1 MTAIQTVLVANR
13 GEIAVRVMRTA
24 KSMGLKTVAVY
35 SDADANALHVRTA
48 DLAVSLGGNTAA
60 ESYLNGDAI
69 LEAARTTGADAIH
82 PGYGFL
88 SENTGFAAACAE
100 AGIIFIGPP
109 AAAVEIMGDK
119 ALAKRAMLEAK
130 VPCIPGYQGE
140 DQSDDTLCREAEA
153 MGMPVMIKAAAGGG
167 GRGMRRVTDPEQLLQ
182 SIALARSEAEGAF
195 GNGDLILER
204 AIEGARH
211 VEVQVFADTHGNVIH
226 LGERDCSL
234 QRRHQKVVEESPCPV
249 MTPELREAMGTAAVE
264 AARAVSYVGAGTV
277 EFLLDASGEFYFL
290 EMNTRLQVEHPVTE
304 CVTGFDLVQWQIRV
318 AQGEPLPATQ
328 DDIDLFGHAIEVRLC
343 AEDPAAAFL
352 PSAGPV
358 SLFSVP
364 LEEGVRVDSGIETGD
379 AISPFYDSMVA
390 KVIAWGET
398 RETAR
403 LKLRSALQATALAG
417 VTHNRAF
424 LLELLDRPTFIEGG
438 ATTDYIDQ
446 HYPEGYSPA
455 QPGTASLAAGIVL
468 QQILAAEQHFAN
480 ALSVNEELRGW
491 VSTGPVTRR
500 HTYEVGDATFT
511 AEITSSSAEQ
521 FSVTL
526 MEATHT
532 VTLQT
537 LNADR
542 VAFLIDGQR
551 VTLGYH
557 QIDAAELML
566 ATDQSEVTL
575 INTDLIPPESAED
588 AQGGKVQAPM
598 HGQLVSLLV
607 EADQAVEKDQR
618 LAVFEAMKMQHE
630 ILAPVSG
637 VVQQVNGQ
645 VGQQMAAGDVIMLI
659 EEAEASEPGD

>member
-24 KSMGLKTVAVY
+24 KAMGLKTVAVY
-35 SDADANALHVRTA
+35 SDADANALHARSA
-48 DLAVSLGGNTAA
+48 DMAVSLGGNTAA

-119 ALAKRAMLEAK
+119 ALAKRAMLEAQ

-140 DQSDDTLCREAEA
+140 DQSDDTLIREAEA

-167 GRGMRRVTDPEQLLQ
+167 GRGMRRVADPEQLLK

-249 MTPELREAMGTAAVE
+249 MTPELREAMGTAAAE

-277 EFLLDASGEFYFL
+277 EFLLDASEEFYFL

-358 SLFSVP
+358 SLFSLP
-364 LEEGVRVDSGIETGD
+364 IEEGVRVDSGIETGD

-424 LLELLDRPTFIEGG
+424 LLELLDQPIFIEGG

-455 QPGTASLAAGIVL
+455 QPGTASLAACIVL
-468 QQILAAEQHFAN
+468 QQILAAEQHFAI

-500 HTYEVGDATFT
+500 HTYEVGDATFN

-532 VTLQT
+532 VTLQK

-542 VAFLIDGQR
+542 VALLIDGQR
-551 VTLGYH
+551 VVLGYH
-557 QIDAAELML
+557 QSDAAVIML

-607 EADQAVEKDQR
+607 EADQAVGKDQR

-637 VVQQVNGQ
+637 VVRQVNGH
-645 VGQQMAAGDVIMLI
+645 VGQQMAAGDFIMLI
-659 EEAEASEPGD
+659 EEAEAE

>member
-1 MTAIQTVLVANR
+1 MKAIQTVLVANR

-24 KSMGLKTVAVY
+24 KAMGLKTVAVY
-35 SDADANALHVRTA
+35 SDADADALHVRSA
-48 DLAVSLGGNTAA
+48 DLAVPLGGNTAT
-60 ESYLNGDAI
+60 ESYLTDQAI
-69 LEAARTTGADAIH
+69 LDAARETGADAIH

-100 AGIIFIGPP
+100 AGVIFIGPP

-119 ALAKRAMLEAK
+119 ALAKRAMLEAQ

-167 GRGMRRVTDPEQLLQ
+167 GRGMRRVVDPEQLLQ

-211 VEVQVFADTHGNVIH
+211 VEVQVFADIYGNVIH

-249 MTPELREAMGTAAVE
+249 MTPELREAMGLAAAVE

-318 AQGEPLPATQ
+318 AQGEPLPASQ
-328 DDIDLFGHAIEVRLC
+328 EDIDLFGHAIEVRLC

-358 SLFSVP
+358 ALFSVP
-364 LEEGVRVDSGIETGD
+364 IEEGVRVDSGIETGD

-403 LKLRSALQATALAG
+403 LKLRSALRATVLAG

-424 LLELLDRPTFIEGG
+424 LLELLDQPTFVGGG

-446 HYPEGYSPA
+446 HYPEGFAPA
-455 QPGTASLAAGIVL
+455 QPTTVSLAAGTVL
-468 QQILAAEQHFAN
+468 QQILAAEQHFAS
-480 ALSVNEELRGW
+480 ALSVSEELRGW

-500 HTYEVGDATFT
+500 HTFEVGDAIFT

-526 MEATHT
+526 METTHT
-532 VTLQT
+532 VILQT

-551 VTLGYH
+551 VVLAYH
-557 QIDAAELML
+557 QPDAAIIML
-566 ATDQSEVTL
+566 ATDQSEL
-575 INTDLIPPESAED
+575 ILTNTDLIPPESAED

-607 EADQAVEKDQR
+607 EADQGVEKNQR

-637 VVQQVNGQ
+637 VVQQVNGK
-645 VGQQMAAGDVIMLI
+645 VGQQMAAGDIIMVI
-659 EEAEASEPGD
+659 EEAQGE

>member
-1 MTAIQTVLVANR
+1 MKAIQTVLVANR

-24 KSMGLKTVAVY
+24 KAMGLKTVAVY
-35 SDADANALHVRTA
+35 SDADANALHVRSA
-48 DLAVSLGGNTAA
+48 DLAVPLGGNTAA
-60 ESYLNGDAI
+60 ESYLNGEAI
-69 LEAARTTGADAIH
+69 LEAARETGADAIH

-88 SENTGFAAACAE
+88 SENTGFATACAE
-100 AGIIFIGPP
+100 AGVLFIGPP
-109 AAAVEIMGDK
+109 ASAVEIMGDK
-119 ALAKRAMLEAK
+119 ALAKRAMLEAG

-167 GRGMRRVTDPEQLLQ
+167 GRGMRRVAEPDQLLQ

-234 QRRHQKVVEESPCPV
+234 QRRHQKVVEESPCPI
-249 MTPELREAMGTAAVE
+249 MIPELREAMGTAAVE

-277 EFLLDASGEFYFL
+277 EFLLDASGDFYFL

-304 CVTGFDLVQWQIRV
+304 CVTRFDLVQWQIRV
-318 AQGEPLPATQ
+318 AQGETLPAIQ
-328 DDIDLFGHAIEVRLC
+328 EDIDLFGHAIEVRLC

-403 LKLRSALQATALAG
+403 LKLRSALQATVLAG
-417 VTHNRAF
+417 VTHNRSF
-424 LLELLDRPTFIEGG
+424 LLELLDQPTFIKGS

-446 HYPEGYSPA
+446 HYPEGFSPA
-455 QPGTASLAAGIVL
+455 QAGTASLAAGIVL
-468 QQILAAEQHFAN
+468 QQILAAEQHFAS

-500 HTYEVGDATFT
+500 HTCEVADQIFT

-521 FSVTL
+521 FSVML
-526 MEATHT
+526 MEATHK

-537 LNADR
+537 LNGNR

-551 VTLGYH
+551 VVLGYH
-557 QIDAAELML
+557 QSDAAVMLL
-566 ATDQSEVTL
+566 ATDHSEVTL
-575 INTDLIPPESAED
+575 TNTDLIPPESAED

-607 EADQAVEKDQR
+607 AADQAVEKDQL

-637 VVQQVNGQ
+637 VVKEVNGQ

-659 EEAEASEPGD
+659 EEAEGE

>member
-1 MTAIQTVLVANR
+1 MKAIQTVLVANR

-24 KSMGLKTVAVY
+24 KAMGLKTVAVY
-35 SDADANALHVRTA
+35 SDADANALHVRSA
-48 DLAVSLGGNTAA
+48 DLAVPLGGNTAA
-60 ESYLNGDAI
+60 ESYLNGKAI
-69 LEAARTTGADAIH
+69 LAAARETGADAIH

-88 SENTGFAAACAE
+88 SENTGFATACAE
-100 AGIIFIGPP
+100 AGFLFIGPP
-109 AAAVEIMGDK
+109 ASAVEIMGDK
-119 ALAKRAMLEAK
+119 ALAKRAMLEAG

-167 GRGMRRVTDPEQLLQ
+167 GRGMRHVAEPDQLLQ

-234 QRRHQKVVEESPCPV
+234 QRRHQKVVEESPCPI
-249 MTPELREAMGTAAVE
+249 MIPELREAMGTAAVE
-264 AARAVSYVGAGTV
+264 ATRAVSYVGAGTV
-277 EFLLDASGEFYFL
+277 EFLLDASGDFYFL

-304 CVTGFDLVQWQIRV
+304 CVTGLDLVQWQIRV
-318 AQGEPLPATQ
+318 AQGETLPAIQ
-328 DDIDLFGHAIEVRLC
+328 EDIDLFGHAIEVRLC

-403 LKLRSALQATALAG
+403 LKLRSALQATVLAG
-417 VTHNRAF
+417 VTHNRSF
-424 LLELLDRPTFIEGG
+424 LLELLDQPTFTKGS

-446 HYPEGYSPA
+446 HYPEGFSPA
-455 QPGTASLAAGIVL
+455 QAGTASLAAGIVL
-468 QQILAAEQHFAN
+468 QQILAAEQHFAS

-500 HTYEVGDATFT
+500 HTYEVADQIFT

-521 FSVTL
+521 FSVML
-526 MEATHT
+526 MEATHN

-537 LNADR
+537 LNGNR

-551 VTLGYH
+551 VVLGYH
-557 QIDAAELML
+557 QSDAAVIML
-566 ATDQSEVTL
+566 AMDHSEVTL
-575 INTDLIPPESAED
+575 TNTDLIPPESAED

-598 HGQLVSLLV
+598 HGQLVSLLIA
-607 EADQAVEKDQR
+607 ADQAVEKDQR

-637 VVQQVNGQ
+637 VVKQVNGQ

-659 EEAEASEPGD
+659 EEAQGE

>member
-1 MTAIQTVLVANR
+1 LKAIQTVLVANR

-24 KSMGLKTVAVY
+24 KAMGLKTVAVY
-35 SDADANALHVRTA
+35 SDADADALHVRSA
-48 DLAVSLGGNTAA
+48 DLAVPLGGNTAT
-60 ESYLNGDAI
+60 ESYLTDQAI
-69 LEAARTTGADAIH
+69 LDAARETGADAIH

-100 AGIIFIGPP
+100 AGVIFIGPP

-119 ALAKRAMLEAK
+119 ALAKRAMLEAQ

-167 GRGMRRVTDPEQLLQ
+167 GRGMRRVVDPEQLLQ

-211 VEVQVFADTHGNVIH
+211 VEVQVFADIYGNVIH

-249 MTPELREAMGTAAVE
+249 MTPELREAMGLAAVE

-318 AQGEPLPATQ
+318 AQGEPLPASQ
-328 DDIDLFGHAIEVRLC
+328 EDIDLFGHAIEVRLC

-358 SLFSVP
+358 ALFSVP
-364 LEEGVRVDSGIETGD
+364 IEEGVRVDSGIETGD

-403 LKLRSALQATALAG
+403 LKLRSALRATVLAG

-424 LLELLDRPTFIEGG
+424 LLELLDQPTFVGGG

-446 HYPEGYSPA
+446 HYPEGFAPA
-455 QPGTASLAAGIVL
+455 QPTTVSLAEGTVL
-468 QQILAAEQHFAN
+468 QQILAAEQHFAS
-480 ALSVNEELRGW
+480 ALSVSEELRGW

-500 HTYEVGDATFT
+500 HTFEVGDAIFT

-526 MEATHT
+526 METTHT
-532 VTLQT
+532 VILQT

-551 VTLGYH
+551 VVLAYH
-557 QIDAAELML
+557 QPDAAIIML
-566 ATDQSEVTL
+566 ATDQSEL
-575 INTDLIPPESAED
+575 ILTNTDLIPPESAED

-607 EADQAVEKDQR
+607 EADQGVEKNQR

-637 VVQQVNGQ
+637 VVQQVNGK
-645 VGQQMAAGDVIMLI
+645 VGQQMAAGDIIMVI
-659 EEAEASEPGD
+659 EEAQGE

>member
-1 MTAIQTVLVANR
+1 MKAIQTVLVANR

-24 KSMGLKTVAVY
+24 KAMGIKTVAVY
-35 SDADANALHVRTA
+35 SDADAGALHVRTA
-48 DLAVSLGGNTAA
+48 DLAVPLGGNTAA

-69 LEAARTTGADAIH
+69 LAAAHATGADAIH

-100 AGIIFIGPP
+100 AGVIFIGPP
-109 AAAVEIMGDK
+109 AQAVEVMGDK

-140 DQSDDTLCREAEA
+140 DQSDETLCREAEA
-153 MGMPVMIKAAAGGG
+153 MGMPVMVKAAAGGG
-167 GRGMRRVTDPEQLLQ
+167 GRGMRRVSDPAKLQ
-182 SIALARSEAEGAF
+182 QAITLARAEAESAF

-249 MTPELREAMGTAAVE
+249 MTPELRDAMGAAAVE
-264 AARAVSYVGAGTV
+264 AARAVNYVGAGTV

-304 CVTGFDLVQWQIRV
+304 CVTGYDLVQWQIQV

-328 DDIDLFGHAIEVRLC
+328 EDVALFGHAIEVRLC
-343 AEDPAAAFL
+343 AEDPAAGFL

-358 SLFSVP
+358 SLFSIPEVDS
-364 LEEGVRVDSGIETGD
+364 VRVDAGIETGD
-379 AISPFYDSMVA
+379 AISPFYDSMVG

-398 RETAR
+398 REMAR
-403 LKLRSALQATALAG
+403 LRLRAALQRTALAG

-424 LLELLDRPTFIEGG
+424 LLELLDDATFVTGG
-438 ATTDYIDQ
+438 ATTDFIDRA
-446 HYPEGYSPA
+446 YPGGYAPEAAPSR
-455 QPGTASLAAGIVL
+455 SLAAGIAL
-468 QQILAAEQHFAN
+468 QQILAGEAHFSS

-500 HTYEVGDATFT
+500 HGYRVGDTQFT
-511 AEITSSSAEQ
+511 AEITAARVDRFDITLRQSRHD
-521 FSVTL
+521 VTL
-526 MEATHT
+526 VSLSEHYAT
-532 VTLQT
+532 L
-537 LNADR
+537 
-542 VAFLIDGQR
+542 LIDGQR
-551 VTLGYH
+551 TVVGYRA
-557 QIDAAELML
+557 QDAATLML
-566 ATDQSEVTL
+566 ATDRQELTL
-575 INTDLIPPESAED
+575 VNTDLIPPEAAEE
-588 AQGGKVQAPM
+588 ALGGKVLAPM
-598 HGQLVSLLV
+598 HGQLVAVLV
-607 EADQAVEKDQR
+607 EAHAKVEKDQR

-630 ILAPVSG
+630 ILAPVTG
-637 VVQQVNGQ
+637 TVAELLGQ
-645 VGQQMAAGDVIMLI
+645 VGQQMAAGDVVMVI
-659 EEAEASEPGD
+659 EETTED

>member
-1 MTAIQTVLVANR
+1 MKAIETLLVANR

-24 KSMGLKTVAVY
+24 KAMGIKTVAVY
-35 SDADANALHVRTA
+35 SDADAGALHVRAA
-48 DLAVSLGGNTAA
+48 DLSVPLGGNSAA

-69 LEAARTTGADAIH
+69 LAAAHATGADAIH

-100 AGIIFIGPP
+100 AGVIFIGPP
-109 AAAVEIMGDK
+109 AQAVEVMGDK

-140 DQSDDTLCREAEA
+140 DQADDTLCREAEA
-153 MGMPVMIKAAAGGG
+153 MGMPVMVKAAAGGG
-167 GRGMRRVTDPEQLLQ
+167 GRGMRRVSDPAKLQ
-182 SIALARSEAEGAF
+182 QAITLARAEAESAF

-249 MTPELREAMGTAAVE
+249 MTPELRDAMGAAAVE
-264 AARAVSYVGAGTV
+264 AARAVNYVGAGTV

-304 CVTGFDLVQWQIRV
+304 CVTGYDLVQWQIQV

-328 DDIDLFGHAIEVRLC
+328 EDVALFGHAIEVRLC
-343 AEDPAAAFL
+343 AEDPAAGFL

-358 SLFSVP
+358 SLFSIPEVDS
-364 LEEGVRVDSGIETGD
+364 VRVDAGIETGD
-379 AISPFYDSMVA
+379 AISPFYDSMVG

-398 RETAR
+398 REMAR
-403 LKLRSALQATALAG
+403 LRLRAALQRTALAG

-424 LLELLDRPTFIEGG
+424 LLELLDDATFVTGG
-438 ATTDYIDQ
+438 ATTDFIDRA
-446 HYPEGYSPA
+446 YPGGYAPEAAPSR
-455 QPGTASLAAGIVL
+455 SLAAGIAL
-468 QQILAAEQHFAN
+468 QQILAGEAHFSS

-500 HTYEVGDATFT
+500 HGYRVGDTQFT
-511 AEITSSSAEQ
+511 AEITAARVDRFDITLQQSRHD
-521 FSVTL
+521 VTL
-526 MEATHT
+526 VSLSEHYAT
-532 VTLQT
+532 L
-537 LNADR
+537 
-542 VAFLIDGQR
+542 LIDGQR
-551 VTLGYH
+551 TVVGYRA
-557 QIDAAELML
+557 QDAATLML
-566 ATDQSEVTL
+566 ATDRQELTL
-575 INTDLIPPESAED
+575 VNTDLIPPEAAEE
-588 AQGGKVQAPM
+588 ALGGKVLAPM
-598 HGQLVSLLV
+598 HGQLVAVLV
-607 EADQAVEKDQR
+607 EAHAKVEKDQR

-630 ILAPVSG
+630 ILAPVTG
-637 VVQQVNGQ
+637 TVAELLGQ
-645 VGQQMAAGDVIMLI
+645 VGQQMAAGDVVMVI
-659 EEAEASEPGD
+659 EETTED

>member
-1 MTAIQTVLVANR
+1 MKTIQTVLVANR

-24 KSMGLKTVAVY
+24 KAMGLKTVAVY
-35 SDADANALHVRTA
+35 SDADAGALHVRAA
-48 DLAVSLGGNTAA
+48 DLAVPLGGNTAA
-60 ESYLNGDAI
+60 ESYLNGQAI

-88 SENTGFAAACAE
+88 SENTSFAAACGE
-100 AGIIFIGPP
+100 VDIIFIGPP
-109 AAAVEIMGDK
+109 ASAVKIMGDK
-119 ALAKRAMLEAK
+119 ALAKRAMLEAQ
-130 VPCIPGYQGE
+130 VPCIPGYQGD
-140 DQSDDTLCREAEA
+140 DQSDDTLRREAEA
-153 MGMPVMIKAAAGGG
+153 RGMPVMIKAAAGGG
-167 GRGMRRVTDPEQLLQ
+167 GRGMRRVESPEQLLQ

-195 GNGDLILER
+195 SNGDLILER

-234 QRRHQKVVEESPCPV
+234 QRRHQKVVEESPCPI
-249 MTPELREAMGTAAVE
+249 MTPELREAMGSAAVE

-318 AQGEPLPATQ
+318 AQGERLPAVQ
-328 DDIDLFGHAIEVRLC
+328 EDVDLFGHAIEVRLC
-343 AEDPAAAFL
+343 AEDPAASFL

-358 SLFSVP
+358 SLFNIPVG
-364 LEEGVRVDSGIETGD
+364 EGVRVDSGIETGD

-403 LKLRSALQATALAG
+403 LKLRSALQATTLAG

-424 LLELLDRPTFIEGG
+424 LLKLLDQPTFIEGG
-438 ATTDYIDQ
+438 ATTDFIDQ
-446 HYPEGYSPA
+446 HYPEGFTPA
-455 QPGTASLAAGIVL
+455 QPTTSMLAAGIVL
-468 QQILAAEQHFAN
+468 QQVLAAEQHFSS
-480 ALSVNEELRGW
+480 ALSVNDELRGW

-500 HTYEVGDATFT
+500 HHYEVDDATFT
-511 AEITSSSAEQ
+511 AEITSSSTAH
-521 FSVTL
+521 FTVIL
-526 MEATHT
+526 LDATHT
-532 VTLQT
+532 VMLQT
-537 LNADR
+537 LNVDN
-542 VAFLIDGQR
+542 
-551 VTLGYH
+551 VTLSLDGRRVVLGYY
-557 QIDAAELML
+557 QSGPAELML
-566 ATDQSEVTL
+566 ATDQLEVTL
-575 INTDLIPPESAED
+575 INTDLIPPELAED
-588 AQGGKVQAPM
+588 AQGGRVQAPM

-607 EADQAVEKDQR
+607 DADQSVEKNQR

-637 VVQQVNGQ
+637 VVQQLNGQ
-645 VGQQMAAGDVIMLI
+645 VGQQMAAGDVIMVI
-659 EEAEASEPGD
+659 EEELTE

>member
-24 KSMGLKTVAVY
+24 KAMGLKTVAVY
-35 SDADANALHVRTA
+35 SDADVNALHVRTA
-48 DLAVSLGGNTAA
+48 DLAVPLGGNTAA

-140 DQSDDTLCREAEA
+140 DQSDETLCGEAKA

-167 GRGMRRVTDPEQLLQ
+167 GRGMRRVADPEQLLQ

-234 QRRHQKVVEESPCPV
+234 QRRHQKVVEESPCPI
-249 MTPELREAMGTAAVE
+249 MTPALREAMGNAAVE

-318 AQGEPLPATQ
+318 AQGELLPATQ
-328 DDIDLFGHAIEVRLC
+328 EDVDLFGHAIEVRLC

-358 SLFSVP
+358 SLFSLRP
-364 LEEGVRVDSGIETGD
+364 EEGVRVDSGIETGD

-424 LLELLDRPTFIEGG
+424 LLELLDQPTFIEGG
-438 ATTDYIDQ
+438 ATTDYIDR
-446 HYPEGYSPA
+446 HYPEGFSSE
-455 QPGTASLAAGIVL
+455 QPGTVSLAAGIVL
-468 QQILAAEQHFAN
+468 QQILAAEQHFAS

-500 HTYEVGDATFT
+500 HTYEVGDTTLT

-532 VTLQT
+532 VTLQM
-537 LNADR
+537 LNTDR

-551 VTLGYH
+551 VVLGYH
-557 QIDAAELML
+557 QTDAAELMI
-566 ATDQSEVTL
+566 ATEQSEVTL
-575 INTDLIPPESAED
+575 TNTDLIPPESAED

-630 ILAPVSG
+630 ILAPVAG

-659 EEAEASEPGD
+659 EEAEAE

>member
-24 KSMGLKTVAVY
+24 KTMGLKTVAVY
-35 SDADANALHVRTA
+35 SDADASALHVRTA
-48 DLAVSLGGNTAA
+48 DMAVPLGGNTAA
-60 ESYLNGDAI
+60 ESYLNGDDI
-69 LEAARTTGADAIH
+69 LEAARKTGADAIH

-88 SENTGFAAACAE
+88 SENTGFAAACAA
-100 AGIIFIGPP
+100 AGKIFIGPP

-140 DQSDDTLCREAEA
+140 DQSDDTLCREAAA

-167 GRGMRRVTDPEQLLQ
+167 GRGMRRVADPEQLLQ

-195 GNGDLILER
+195 GNSDLILER

-211 VEVQVFADTHGNVIH
+211 VEVQVFADAHGNVIH

-234 QRRHQKVVEESPCPV
+234 QRRHQKIVEESPCPV
-249 MTPELREAMGTAAVE
+249 MTPALREAMGLAAAE

-277 EFLLDASGEFYFL
+277 EFLLDASGEFFFL

-343 AEDPAAAFL
+343 AEDPAAGFL

-364 LEEGVRVDSGIETGD
+364 PEEGVRVDSGIETGD

-424 LLELLDRPTFIEGG
+424 LLELLDQPTFVEGG

-446 HYPEGYSPA
+446 NYPEGFLPA
-455 QPGTASLAAGIVL
+455 QPTTVSLAAGIVL
-468 QQILAAEQHFAN
+468 QQILAAEQHFAS

-511 AEITSSSAEQ
+511 ADITSSSAEQ
-521 FSVTL
+521 LSVTL

-532 VTLQT
+532 VTLQK

-551 VTLGYH
+551 VVLSYH
-557 QIDAAELML
+557 QPDAAVITL

-575 INTDLIPPESAED
+575 VNTDLIPPESAED
-588 AQGGKVQAPM
+588 TQGGKVQAPM
-598 HGQLVSLLV
+598 HGQLASLLV

-630 ILAPVSG
+630 ILAPVAG

-645 VGQQMAAGDVIMLI
+645 VGQQMAAGDVIMVI
-659 EEAEASEPGD
+659 EEAGAE

>member
-1 MTAIQTVLVANR
+1 MKAIQSVLVANR

-24 KSMGLKTVAVY
+24 KAMGLKTVAVY
-35 SDADANALHVRTA
+35 SDADANALHVRFA
-48 DLAVSLGGNTAA
+48 DLAMPLGGNTAA
-60 ESYLNGDAI
+60 ESYLNGEAI
-69 LEAARTTGADAIH
+69 LEAARETGADAIH

-88 SENTGFAAACAE
+88 SENTGFATACAE
-100 AGIIFIGPP
+100 AGVLFIGPP
-109 AAAVEIMGDK
+109 ASAVEIMGDK
-119 ALAKRAMLEAK
+119 ALAKRAMLEAG

-167 GRGMRRVTDPEQLLQ
+167 GRGMRRVAEPDQLLQ

-234 QRRHQKVVEESPCPV
+234 QRRHQKVVEESPCPI
-249 MTPELREAMGTAAVE
+249 MIPELREAMGTAAVE

-277 EFLLDASGEFYFL
+277 EFLLDASGDFYFL

-318 AQGEPLPATQ
+318 AQGETLPAIQ
-328 DDIDLFGHAIEVRLC
+328 EDIDLFGHAIEVRLC

-403 LKLRSALQATALAG
+403 LKLRSALQATVLAG
-417 VTHNRAF
+417 VTHNRSF
-424 LLELLDRPTFIEGG
+424 LLELLDQPTFIKGS

-446 HYPEGYSPA
+446 HYPEGFSPA
-455 QPGTASLAAGIVL
+455 QAGTASLAAGIVL
-468 QQILAAEQHFAN
+468 QQILAAEQHFAS

-500 HTYEVGDATFT
+500 HTYEVADQIFT

-521 FSVTL
+521 FSVML
-526 MEATHT
+526 MEATHK

-537 LNADR
+537 LNGNR

-551 VTLGYH
+551 VVLGYH
-557 QIDAAELML
+557 QSDAAVMML
-566 ATDQSEVTL
+566 ATDHSEVTL
-575 INTDLIPPESAED
+575 TNTDLIPPESAED

-598 HGQLVSLLV
+598 HGQLVSLLIA
-607 EADQAVEKDQR
+607 ADQAVEKDQR

-659 EEAEASEPGD
+659 EETEGE

>member
-1 MTAIQTVLVANR
+1 MKTIQTVLVANR

-24 KSMGLKTVAVY
+24 KAMGLKTVAVY

-60 ESYLNGDAI
+60 ESYLNGEAI

-119 ALAKRAMLEAK
+119 ALAKRAMLEAE

-140 DQSDDTLCREAEA
+140 DQSDDTLCGEAKA

-167 GRGMRRVTDPEQLLQ
+167 GRGMRRVADPDQLLQ
-182 SIALARSEAEGAF
+182 SIELARSEAEGAF

-234 QRRHQKVVEESPCPV
+234 QRRHQKVVEESPCPI
-249 MTPELREAMGTAAVE
+249 MTPELREAMGKAAVE
-264 AARAVSYVGAGTV
+264 AARAVHYVGAGTV

-318 AQGEPLPATQ
+318 AQGEPLPASQ

-364 LEEGVRVDSGIETGD
+364 REEGVRVDSGIETGD

-424 LLELLDRPTFIEGG
+424 LLALLDQPIFIEGE

-446 HYPEGYSPA
+446 HYPEGFTPA
-455 QPGTASLAAGIVL
+455 QPTTGTLAAGIVL
-468 QQILAAEQHFAN
+468 QQILAAEQHFAS

-500 HTYEVGDATFT
+500 HTYDVGDATFT
-511 AEITSSSAEQ
+511 ADITSSGAEQ
-521 FSVTL
+521 FTVTL
-526 MEATHT
+526 MEATHS
-532 VTLQT
+532 VALQT

-542 VAFLIDGQR
+542 VAVLIDGQR
-551 VTLGYH
+551 AVLGYH
-557 QIDAAELML
+557 QSDAAVLML

-607 EADQAVEKDQR
+607 EADQSVEKDQR

-637 VVQQVNGQ
+637 VVQQLNGQ
-645 VGQQMAAGDVIMLI
+645 VGQQMAAGDVIMVI
-659 EEAEASEPGD
+659 EEEESE

>member
-1 MTAIQTVLVANR
+1 MSAIQTLLVANR

-35 SDADANALHVRTA
+35 SDADANALHVRSA
-48 DLAVSLGGNTAA
+48 DLAVPLGGNTAA

-140 DQSDDTLCREAEA
+140 DQSDDTLSREAQA

-167 GRGMRRVTDPEQLLQ
+167 GRGMRRVADPEQLLQ

-234 QRRHQKVVEESPCPV
+234 QRRHQKVVEESPCPI
-249 MTPELREAMGTAAVE
+249 MTPALREAMGLAAVE
-264 AARAVSYVGAGTV
+264 AARAVKYVGAGTV
-277 EFLLDASGEFYFL
+277 EFLLDASGDFYFL

-304 CVTGFDLVQWQIRV
+304 CVTGVDLVQWQIRV

-358 SLFSVP
+358 SLFSLSP
-364 LEEGVRVDSGIETGD
+364 EEGVRMDAGIETGD

-403 LKLRSALQATALAG
+403 LKLRSALQATTLAG

-424 LLELLDRPTFIEGG
+424 LLELLDQPTFIKGG

-446 HYPEGYSPA
+446 HYPEGFSPA
-455 QPGTASLAAGIVL
+455 QPGTASLAAGVVL

-480 ALSVNEELRGW
+480 ALSVSEELRGW

-511 AEITSSSAEQ
+511 ADITSSSAEQ

-526 MEATHT
+526 MEATHS
-532 VTLQT
+532 VTLQK

-542 VAFLIDGQR
+542 VAFLFDGQR
-551 VTLGYH
+551 VVLGYY
-557 QIDAAELML
+557 QPDAAVITL
-566 ATDQSEVTL
+566 ATDQSDVTL
-575 INTDLIPPESAED
+575 TNTDLIPPESAED

-607 EADQAVEKDQR
+607 EAEQLVEKDQR

-637 VVQQVNGQ
+637 VVQQVNSQ
-645 VGQQMAAGDVIMLI
+645 VGQQMAAGDVIMVI
-659 EEAEASEPGD
+659 EEADGE

>member
-24 KSMGLKTVAVY
+24 KAMGLKTVAVY
-35 SDADANALHVRTA
+35 SDADANALHARSA
-48 DLAVSLGGNTAA
+48 DMAVSLGGNTAA

-140 DQSDDTLCREAEA
+140 DQSNDTLCREAAA

-167 GRGMRRVTDPEQLLQ
+167 GRGMRRVADPEQLLQ

-195 GNGDLILER
+195 GNSDLILER
-204 AIEGARH
+204 VIEGARH
-211 VEVQVFADTHGNVIH
+211 VEVQVFADAHGNVIH

-234 QRRHQKVVEESPCPV
+234 QRRHQKIVEESPCPV
-249 MTPELREAMGTAAVE
+249 MTPALREAMGLAAAE

-277 EFLLDASGEFYFL
+277 EFLLDASGEFFFL

-343 AEDPAAAFL
+343 AEDPAAGFL

-364 LEEGVRVDSGIETGD
+364 PEEGVRVDSGIETGD

-424 LLELLDRPTFIEGG
+424 LLELLDQPTFVEGG

-446 HYPEGYSPA
+446 NYPEGFLPA
-455 QPGTASLAAGIVL
+455 QPTTVSLAAGIVL
-468 QQILAAEQHFAN
+468 QQILAAEQHFAS

-511 AEITSSSAEQ
+511 ADITSSSAEQ
-521 FSVTL
+521 LSVTL

-532 VTLQT
+532 VTLQK

-551 VTLGYH
+551 VVLSYH
-557 QIDAAELML
+557 QPDAAVITL

-575 INTDLIPPESAED
+575 VNTDLIPPESAED
-588 AQGGKVQAPM
+588 TQGGKVQAPM
-598 HGQLVSLLV
+598 HGQLASLLV

-630 ILAPVSG
+630 ILAPVAG

-645 VGQQMAAGDVIMLI
+645 VGQQMAAGDVIMVI
-659 EEAEASEPGD
+659 EEAGAE

>member
-24 KSMGLKTVAVY
+24 KTMGLKTVAVY
-35 SDADANALHVRTA
+35 SDADASALHVRTA
-48 DLAVSLGGNTAA
+48 DMAVPLGGNTAA
-60 ESYLNGDAI
+60 ESYLNGDDI
-69 LEAARTTGADAIH
+69 LEAARKTGADAIH

-88 SENTGFAAACAE
+88 SENTVFEAACAG

-140 DQSDDTLCREAEA
+140 DQSNDTLCREAAA

-167 GRGMRRVTDPEQLLQ
+167 GRGMRRVADPEQLLQ

-195 GNGDLILER
+195 GNSDLILER

-211 VEVQVFADTHGNVIH
+211 VEVQVFADAHGNVIH

-234 QRRHQKVVEESPCPV
+234 QRRHQKIVEESPCPV
-249 MTPELREAMGTAAVE
+249 MTPALREAMGLAAAE

-277 EFLLDASGEFYFL
+277 EFLLDASGEFFFL

-343 AEDPAAAFL
+343 AEDPAAGFL

-364 LEEGVRVDSGIETGD
+364 PEEGVRVDSGIETGD

-424 LLELLDRPTFIEGG
+424 LLELLDQPTFVEGG

-446 HYPEGYSPA
+446 NYPEGFLPA
-455 QPGTASLAAGIVL
+455 QPTTVSLAAGIVL
-468 QQILAAEQHFAN
+468 QQILAAEQHFAS

-511 AEITSSSAEQ
+511 ADITSSSAEQ

-532 VTLQT
+532 VTLQK

-551 VTLGYH
+551 VVLSYH
-557 QIDAAELML
+557 QPDAAVITL

-575 INTDLIPPESAED
+575 VNTDLIPPESAED
-588 AQGGKVQAPM
+588 TQGGKVQAPM
-598 HGQLVSLLV
+598 HGQLASLLV

-630 ILAPVSG
+630 ILAPVAG

-645 VGQQMAAGDVIMLI
+645 VGQQMAAGDVIMVI
-659 EEAEASEPGD
+659 EEAGAE

>member
-1 MTAIQTVLVANR
+1 LKAIQTVLVANR

-24 KSMGLKTVAVY
+24 KAMGLKTVAVY
-35 SDADANALHVRTA
+35 SDADADALHVRSA
-48 DLAVSLGGNTAA
+48 DLAVPLGGNTAT
-60 ESYLNGDAI
+60 ESYLTDQAI
-69 LEAARTTGADAIH
+69 LDAARETGADAIH

-119 ALAKRAMLEAK
+119 ALAKRAMLEAQ

-167 GRGMRRVTDPEQLLQ
+167 GRGMRRVVDPEQLLQ

-211 VEVQVFADTHGNVIH
+211 VEVQVFADIYGNVIH

-249 MTPELREAMGTAAVE
+249 MTPELREAMGLAAVE

-318 AQGEPLPATQ
+318 AQGEPLPASQ
-328 DDIDLFGHAIEVRLC
+328 EDIDLFGHAIEVRLC

-358 SLFSVP
+358 ALFSVP
-364 LEEGVRVDSGIETGD
+364 IEEGVRVDSGIETGD

-403 LKLRSALQATALAG
+403 LKLRSALRATVLAG

-424 LLELLDRPTFIEGG
+424 LLELLDQPTFVGGG

-446 HYPEGYSPA
+446 HYPEGFAPA
-455 QPGTASLAAGIVL
+455 QPTTVSLAAGTVL
-468 QQILAAEQHFAN
+468 QQILAAEQHFAS
-480 ALSVNEELRGW
+480 ALSVSEELRGW

-500 HTYEVGDATFT
+500 HTFEVGDAIFT

-526 MEATHT
+526 METTHT
-532 VTLQT
+532 VILQT

-551 VTLGYH
+551 VVLAYH
-557 QIDAAELML
+557 QPDAAIIML
-566 ATDQSEVTL
+566 ATDQSEL
-575 INTDLIPPESAED
+575 ILTNTDLIPPESAED

-607 EADQAVEKDQR
+607 EADQGVEKNQR

-637 VVQQVNGQ
+637 VVQQVNGK
-645 VGQQMAAGDVIMLI
+645 VGQQMAAGDIIMVI
-659 EEAEASEPGD
+659 EEAQGE

>member
-1 MTAIQTVLVANR
+1 
-13 GEIAVRVMRTA
+13 
-24 KSMGLKTVAVY
+24 
-35 SDADANALHVRTA
+35 
-48 DLAVSLGGNTAA
+48 
-60 ESYLNGDAI
+60 
-69 LEAARTTGADAIH
+69 
-82 PGYGFL
+82 
-88 SENTGFAAACAE
+88 
-100 AGIIFIGPP
+100 
-109 AAAVEIMGDK
+109 
-119 ALAKRAMLEAK
+119 
-130 VPCIPGYQGE
+130 
-140 DQSDDTLCREAEA
+140 

-167 GRGMRRVTDPEQLLQ
+167 GRGMRRVADPEQLMQ

-234 QRRHQKVVEESPCPV
+234 QRRHQKVVEESPCPI

-264 AARAVSYVGAGTV
+264 AARAVNYVGAGTV

-318 AQGEPLPATQ
+318 AQGEPLPAAQ
-328 DDIDLFGHAIEVRLC
+328 EDIDLFGHAIEVRLC

-358 SLFSVP
+358 SLFSV
-364 LEEGVRVDSGIETGD
+364 LAGEGVRVDSGIESGD

-390 KVIAWGET
+390 KIIAWGET

-403 LKLRSALQATALAG
+403 LKLRSALQGTALAG
-417 VTHNRAF
+417 VTHNRSF
-424 LLELLDRPTFIEGG
+424 LLELLDQPNFIEGG

-446 HYPEGYSPA
+446 HYPEGFAPA
-455 QPGTASLAAGIVL
+455 QPTTGTLAAGIVL
-468 QQILAAEQHFAN
+468 QQILAAEQHFAS

-500 HTYEVGDATFT
+500 HHFEVGDATFT
-511 AEITSSSAEQ
+511 ADITSNSAEQ
-521 FSVTL
+521 FTVTL
-526 MEATHT
+526 MEVSHS

-537 LNADR
+537 LDTDS
-542 VAFLIDGQR
+542 VTFLLDGQR
-551 VTLGYH
+551 VVLGYH
-557 QIDAAELML
+557 QSDAAALML

-598 HGQLVSLLV
+598 HGQLVTLLV
-607 EADQAVEKDQR
+607 EADQSVEKDQR

-637 VVQQVNGQ
+637 VVQQLNGQ
-645 VGQQMAAGDVIMLI
+645 VGQQMAAGDVIMVI
-659 EEAEASEPGD
+659 EEAEGE

>member
-1 MTAIQTVLVANR
+1 MKTIQTVLVANR

-24 KSMGLKTVAVY
+24 KAMGLKTVAVY
-35 SDADANALHVRTA
+35 SDADAGALHVRAA
-48 DLAVSLGGNTAA
+48 DLAVPLGGNTAA
-60 ESYLNGDAI
+60 ESYLNGQAI

-88 SENTGFAAACAE
+88 SENTSFAAACGE
-100 AGIIFIGPP
+100 VDIIFIGPP
-109 AAAVEIMGDK
+109 ASAVKIMGDK
-119 ALAKRAMLEAK
+119 ALAKRAMLEAQ
-130 VPCIPGYQGE
+130 VPCIPGYQGD
-140 DQSDDTLCREAEA
+140 DQSDDTLRREAEA

-167 GRGMRRVTDPEQLLQ
+167 GRGMRRVESPEQLLQ

-234 QRRHQKVVEESPCPV
+234 QRRHQKVVEESPCPI
-249 MTPELREAMGTAAVE
+249 MTPELREAMGSAAVE

-318 AQGEPLPATQ
+318 AQGERLPAVQ
-328 DDIDLFGHAIEVRLC
+328 EDVDLFGHAIEVRLC
-343 AEDPAAAFL
+343 AEDPAASFL

-358 SLFSVP
+358 SLFNIPVG
-364 LEEGVRVDSGIETGD
+364 EGVRVDSGIETGD

-403 LKLRSALQATALAG
+403 LKLRSALQATTLAG

-424 LLELLDRPTFIEGG
+424 LLKLLDQPTFIEGG
-438 ATTDYIDQ
+438 ATTDFIDQ
-446 HYPEGYSPA
+446 HYPEGFTPA
-455 QPGTASLAAGIVL
+455 QPTTSMLAAGIVL
-468 QQILAAEQHFAN
+468 QQVLAAEQHFSS
-480 ALSVNEELRGW
+480 ALSVNDELRGW

-500 HTYEVGDATFT
+500 HHYEVDDATFT
-511 AEITSSSAEQ
+511 AEITSSSTAH
-521 FSVTL
+521 FTVIL
-526 MEATHT
+526 LDATHT
-532 VTLQT
+532 VMLQT
-537 LNADR
+537 LNVDN
-542 VAFLIDGQR
+542 VTLSFDGQR
-551 VTLGYH
+551 VVLGYY
-557 QIDAAELML
+557 QSGPAELML
-566 ATDQSEVTL
+566 ATDQLEVTL
-575 INTDLIPPESAED
+575 INTDLIPPELAED
-588 AQGGKVQAPM
+588 AQGGRVQAPM

-607 EADQAVEKDQR
+607 DADQSVEKNQR

-637 VVQQVNGQ
+637 LVQQLNGQ
-645 VGQQMAAGDVIMLI
+645 VGQQMAAGDVIMVI
-659 EEAEASEPGD
+659 EEELTE

>member
-1 MTAIQTVLVANR
+1 
-13 GEIAVRVMRTA
+13 
-24 KSMGLKTVAVY
+24 
-35 SDADANALHVRTA
+35 
-48 DLAVSLGGNTAA
+48 
-60 ESYLNGDAI
+60 
-69 LEAARTTGADAIH
+69 
-82 PGYGFL
+82 
-88 SENTGFAAACAE
+88 
-100 AGIIFIGPP
+100 
-109 AAAVEIMGDK
+109 
-119 ALAKRAMLEAK
+119 
-130 VPCIPGYQGE
+130 
-140 DQSDDTLCREAEA
+140 
-153 MGMPVMIKAAAGGG
+153 
-167 GRGMRRVTDPEQLLQ
+167 
-182 SIALARSEAEGAF
+182 
-195 GNGDLILER
+195 
-204 AIEGARH
+204 
-211 VEVQVFADTHGNVIH
+211 
-226 LGERDCSL
+226 
-234 QRRHQKVVEESPCPV
+234 
-249 MTPELREAMGTAAVE
+249 
-264 AARAVSYVGAGTV
+264 
-277 EFLLDASGEFYFL
+277 
-290 EMNTRLQVEHPVTE
+290 VTE

-328 DDIDLFGHAIEVRLC
+328 DDIDLFGHSIEVRLC

-364 LEEGVRVDSGIETGD
+364 PEEGVRVDSGIETGD

-424 LLELLDRPTFIEGG
+424 LLELLDQPIFIEGG

-455 QPGTASLAAGIVL
+455 QPGTASLAACIVL

-480 ALSVNEELRGW
+480 ALSVDEELRGW

-500 HTYEVGDATFT
+500 HTYEVGDATFN

-542 VAFLIDGQR
+542 VALLIDGQR
-551 VTLGYH
+551 VVLGYH
-557 QIDAAELML
+557 QSDAAVIML

-637 VVQQVNGQ
+637 VVQQVNGH

-659 EEAEASEPGD
+659 EEAEA

>member
-1 MTAIQTVLVANR
+1 MKTIQTVLVANR

-24 KSMGLKTVAVY
+24 KVMGLKTVAVY
-35 SDADANALHVRTA
+35 SDADAGALHVRAA
-48 DLAVSLGGNTAA
+48 DLAVPLGGNTAA
-60 ESYLNGDAI
+60 ESYLNGQAI

-88 SENTGFAAACAE
+88 SENTGFAAACGE
-100 AGIIFIGPP
+100 VDIIFIGPP
-109 AAAVEIMGDK
+109 ASAVKIMGDK
-119 ALAKRAMLEAK
+119 ALAKRTMLEAQ
-130 VPCIPGYQGE
+130 VPCIPGYQGD
-140 DQSDDTLCREAEA
+140 DQSDDTLRREAEA

-167 GRGMRRVTDPEQLLQ
+167 GRGMRRVGSPEQLLQ

-234 QRRHQKVVEESPCPV
+234 QRRHQKVVEESPCPI
-249 MTPELREAMGTAAVE
+249 MTPELREAMGSAAVE

-318 AQGEPLPATQ
+318 AQGERLPAVQ
-328 DDIDLFGHAIEVRLC
+328 EDVDLFGHAIEVRLC
-343 AEDPAAAFL
+343 AEDPAASFL

-358 SLFSVP
+358 SLFNIPVG
-364 LEEGVRVDSGIETGD
+364 EGVRVDSGIETGD

-403 LKLRSALQATALAG
+403 LKLRSALQATTLAG

-424 LLELLDRPTFIEGG
+424 LLKLLDQPTFIEGR
-438 ATTDYIDQ
+438 ATTDFIDQ
-446 HYPEGYSPA
+446 HYPEGFTPA
-455 QPGTASLAAGIVL
+455 QPTTSMLAAGIVL
-468 QQILAAEQHFAN
+468 QQVLAAEQHFSS
-480 ALSVNEELRGW
+480 ALSVNDELRGW

-500 HTYEVGDATFT
+500 HHYEVDDTTFT
-511 AEITSSSAEQ
+511 AEITSSSTAH
-521 FSVTL
+521 FTVIL
-526 MEATHT
+526 LDATHT
-532 VTLQT
+532 VMLQT
-537 LNADR
+537 LNVDS
-542 VAFLIDGQR
+542 VTLLLDGQR
-551 VTLGYH
+551 VVLGYH
-557 QIDAAELML
+557 QSGPAELML
-566 ATDQSEVTL
+566 ATDQLEVTL
-575 INTDLIPPESAED
+575 INTDLIPPELAED
-588 AQGGKVQAPM
+588 AQGGRVQAPM

-607 EADQAVEKDQR
+607 DADQSVEKNQR

-637 VVQQVNGQ
+637 VVQQLNGQ
-645 VGQQMAAGDVIMLI
+645 VGQQMAAGDVIMVI
-659 EEAEASEPGD
+659 EEELSE

>member
-24 KSMGLKTVAVY
+24 KTMGLKTVAVY
-35 SDADANALHVRTA
+35 SDADASALHVRTA
-48 DLAVSLGGNTAA
+48 DMAVPLGGNTAA
-60 ESYLNGDAI
+60 ESYLNGDDI
-69 LEAARTTGADAIH
+69 LEAARKTGADAIH

-88 SENTGFAAACAE
+88 SENTGFAAACAA
-100 AGIIFIGPP
+100 AGKIFIGPP

-140 DQSDDTLCREAEA
+140 DQSNDTLCREAAA

-167 GRGMRRVTDPEQLLQ
+167 GRGMRRVADPEQLLQ

-195 GNGDLILER
+195 GNSDLILER

-211 VEVQVFADTHGNVIH
+211 VEVQVFADAHGNVIH

-234 QRRHQKVVEESPCPV
+234 QRRHQKIVEESPCPV
-249 MTPELREAMGTAAVE
+249 MTPALREAMGLAAAE

-277 EFLLDASGEFYFL
+277 EFLLDASGEFFFL

-343 AEDPAAAFL
+343 AEDPAAGFL

-364 LEEGVRVDSGIETGD
+364 PEEGVRVDSGIETGD

-424 LLELLDRPTFIEGG
+424 LLELLDQPTFVEGG

-446 HYPEGYSPA
+446 NYPKGFLPA
-455 QPGTASLAAGIVL
+455 QPTTVSLAAGIVL
-468 QQILAAEQHFAN
+468 QQILAAEQHFAS

-511 AEITSSSAEQ
+511 ADITSSSAEQ

-532 VTLQT
+532 VTLQK

-551 VTLGYH
+551 VVLSYH
-557 QIDAAELML
+557 QPDAAVITL

-575 INTDLIPPESAED
+575 VNTDLIPPESAED
-588 AQGGKVQAPM
+588 TQGGKVQAPM
-598 HGQLVSLLV
+598 HGQLASLLV

-637 VVQQVNGQ
+637 VVQHVNGQ
-645 VGQQMAAGDVIMLI
+645 VGQQIAAGDVIMLI
-659 EEAEASEPGD
+659 EEAIGE

>member
-1 MTAIQTVLVANR
+1 MKAIQTVLVANR

-24 KSMGLKTVAVY
+24 KAMGLKTVAVY

-48 DLAVSLGGNTAA
+48 DLAVPLGGNTAA

-69 LEAARTTGADAIH
+69 LEAARETGTDAIH

-88 SENTGFAAACAE
+88 SENTTFAAACAE
-100 AGIIFIGPP
+100 VGVIFIGPP
-109 AAAVEIMGDK
+109 AHAVEVMGDK
-119 ALAKRAMLEAK
+119 ALAKRAMLEAG

-167 GRGMRRVTDPEQLLQ
+167 GRGMRRVADPDQLMQ

-211 VEVQVFADTHGNVIH
+211 VEVQVFADTHSNVIH

-234 QRRHQKVVEESPCPV
+234 QRRHQKVVEESPCPI

-264 AARAVSYVGAGTV
+264 AARAVNYVGAGTV
-277 EFLLDASGEFYFL
+277 EFLLDASGDFYFL

-318 AQGEPLPATQ
+318 AQGEHLPATQ
-328 DDIDLFGHAIEVRLC
+328 KDVDLFGHAIEVRLC
-343 AEDPAAAFL
+343 AEDPAEAFL
-352 PSAGPV
+352 PSAGPI

-364 LEEGVRVDSGIETGD
+364 SREGIRVDSGIETGD

-390 KVIAWGET
+390 KVIVWGET

-424 LLELLDRPTFIEGG
+424 LLELLDQPTFIKGS

-446 HYPEGYSPA
+446 QSPEGFSPA
-455 QPGTASLAAGIVL
+455 QAGTTALAAGIVL
-468 QQILAAEQHFAN
+468 QQILAAEQHFAS

-500 HTYEVGDATFT
+500 HTYEVADQIFT

-521 FSVTL
+521 FSVML
-526 MEATHT
+526 MEATHD

-537 LNADR
+537 LNENR

-551 VTLGYH
+551 VVLGYH
-557 QIDAAELML
+557 QSDAAVMML
-566 ATDQSEVTL
+566 ATDRSEVTL
-575 INTDLIPPESAED
+575 TNTDLIPPESAED
-588 AQGGKVQAPM
+588 AQGGTVQAPM

-618 LAVFEAMKMQHE
+618 LAVFEAMKMQQE

-659 EEAEASEPGD
+659 EEAQGE

>member
-1 MTAIQTVLVANR
+1 MSPIQTVLVANR

-24 KSMGLKTVAVY
+24 KAMGLKTVAVY

-48 DLAVSLGGNTAA
+48 DMAVPLGGNTAA
-60 ESYLNGDAI
+60 ESYLNGDTI
-69 LEAARTTGADAIH
+69 LDTARETGADAIH

-88 SENTGFAAACAE
+88 SENTRFAAACAE
-100 AGIIFIGPP
+100 AGIIFVGPP
-109 AAAVEIMGDK
+109 PAAVEIMGDK

-130 VPCIPGYQGE
+130 VPCIPGYQDE

-167 GRGMRRVTDPEQLLQ
+167 GRGMRRVADPEQLLQ

-204 AIEGARH
+204 AIESARH

-234 QRRHQKVVEESPCPV
+234 QRRHQKVVEESPCPI

-277 EFLLDASGEFYFL
+277 EFLLDASGKFYFL

-318 AQGEPLPATQ
+318 AQGEPLPAIQ
-328 DDIDLFGHAIEVRLC
+328 EDVDLFGHAIEVRLC

-364 LEEGVRVDSGIETGD
+364 PEEGVRVDSGIETGD

-417 VTHNRAF
+417 FAHNRAF
-424 LLELLDRPTFIEGG
+424 LLELLDQPTFIDGG

-455 QPGTASLAAGIVL
+455 QPGTASVAAGIVL
-468 QQILAAEQHFAN
+468 QQILAAEQHFAS

-542 VAFLIDGQR
+542 VAFSIDGQR
-551 VTLGYH
+551 VVLGYH
-557 QIDAAELML
+557 QPEAAVIML
-566 ATDQSEVTL
+566 STDQSEVTFV
-575 INTDLIPPESAED
+575 NTDLIPPESAED

-607 EADQAVEKDQR
+607 EAEQSVEKDQR

-630 ILAPVSG
+630 ILAPVAG

-645 VGQQMAAGDVIMLI
+645 VGQQMAVGDVIMVI
-659 EEAEASEPGD
+659 EEA

>member
-1 MTAIQTVLVANR
+1 LKAIQTVLVANR

-24 KSMGLKTVAVY
+24 KAMGLKTVAVY
-35 SDADANALHVRTA
+35 SDADADALHVRSA
-48 DLAVSLGGNTAA
+48 DLAVPLGGNTAT
-60 ESYLNGDAI
+60 ESYLTDQAI
-69 LEAARTTGADAIH
+69 LDAARETGADAIH

-100 AGIIFIGPP
+100 AGVIFIGPP

-119 ALAKRAMLEAK
+119 ALAKRAMLEAQ

-167 GRGMRRVTDPEQLLQ
+167 GRGMRRVVDPEQLLQ

-211 VEVQVFADTHGNVIH
+211 VEVQVFADIYGNVIH

-249 MTPELREAMGTAAVE
+249 MTPELREAMGLAAVE

-318 AQGEPLPATQ
+318 AQGEPLPASQ
-328 DDIDLFGHAIEVRLC
+328 EDIDLFGHAIEVRLC

-358 SLFSVP
+358 ALFSVP
-364 LEEGVRVDSGIETGD
+364 IEEGVRVDSGIETGD

-403 LKLRSALQATALAG
+403 LKLRSALRATVLAG

-424 LLELLDRPTFIEGG
+424 LLELLDQPTFVGGG

-446 HYPEGYSPA
+446 HYPEGFAPA
-455 QPGTASLAAGIVL
+455 QPTTVSLAAGTVL
-468 QQILAAEQHFAN
+468 QQILAAEQHFAS
-480 ALSVNEELRGW
+480 ALSVSEELRGW

-500 HTYEVGDATFT
+500 HTFEVGDAIFT

-526 MEATHT
+526 METTHT
-532 VTLQT
+532 VILQT

-551 VTLGYH
+551 VVLAYH
-557 QIDAAELML
+557 QPDAAIIML
-566 ATDQSEVTL
+566 ATDQSEL
-575 INTDLIPPESAED
+575 ILTNTDLIPPESAED

-607 EADQAVEKDQR
+607 EADQGVEKNQR

-637 VVQQVNGQ
+637 VVQQVNGK
-645 VGQQMAAGDVIMLI
+645 VGQQMAAGDIIMVI
-659 EEAEASEPGD
+659 EEAQGE

>member
-1 MTAIQTVLVANR
+1 
-13 GEIAVRVMRTA
+13 
-24 KSMGLKTVAVY
+24 
-35 SDADANALHVRTA
+35 
-48 DLAVSLGGNTAA
+48 
-60 ESYLNGDAI
+60 
-69 LEAARTTGADAIH
+69 
-82 PGYGFL
+82 
-88 SENTGFAAACAE
+88 
-100 AGIIFIGPP
+100 
-109 AAAVEIMGDK
+109 MGDK

-167 GRGMRRVTDPEQLLQ
+167 GRGMRRVADPDQLLQ

-234 QRRHQKVVEESPCPV
+234 QRRHQKVVEESPCPI

-264 AARAVSYVGAGTV
+264 AARAVHYVGAGTV

-318 AQGEPLPATQ
+318 AQGSRCPPRRKM
-328 DDIDLFGHAIEVRLC
+328 IDLFGHAIEVRLC

-364 LEEGVRVDSGIETGD
+364 RGRACGWIQGSRPATPSRLFMIRW
-379 AISPFYDSMVA
+379 SPR
-390 KVIAWGET
+390 VIAWGET

-424 LLELLDRPTFIEGG
+424 LLALLDQPIFIEGG

-446 HYPEGYSPA
+446 HYPEGFTPA
-455 QPGTASLAAGIVL
+455 QPTTGTLAAGIVL
-468 QQILAAEQHFAN
+468 QQILAAEQHFAS

-500 HTYEVGDATFT
+500 HHLRCGGRDFHRRHHLEQRRAVHGDA
-511 AEITSSSAEQ
+511 
-521 FSVTL
+521 
-526 MEATHT
+526 
-532 VTLQT
+532 
-537 LNADR
+537 
-542 VAFLIDGQR
+542 DG
-551 VTLGYH
+551 G
-557 QIDAAELML
+557 D
-566 ATDQSEVTL
+566 
-575 INTDLIPPESAED
+575 P
-588 AQGGKVQAPM
+588 
-598 HGQLVSLLV
+598 
-607 EADQAVEKDQR
+607 QR
-618 LAVFEAMKMQHE
+618 LIANAQCRPRRC
-630 ILAPVSG
+630 L
-637 VVQQVNGQ
+637 
-645 VGQQMAAGDVIMLI
+645 D
-659 EEAEASEPGD
+659 